1 MSAPT
6 FTDGQILSAALH
18 LNALQRFVQE
28 QHDELLS
35 VQMPVTGIA
44 DADRVWTGAIRHK
57 VNSLDYVVKVTTTRQ
72 HLTLAVNGGTAA
84 TLSGVGLKTGTIDL
98 TGLGL
103 AADAFYLV
111 TVTADHDY
119 FEVHLVRER
128 SAASYPALASFAD
141 GTTPTAAQWQA
152 LSTYADTAQA
162 TLGGPSAVGSWDAR
176 SHTPVSEYIW
186 AGTLNHRCRYL
197 AFGFLLRAPYN
208 PADDGGLPYIDG
220 YIGVNGTGVVRRRCG
235 RNEPS
240 PSASYDF
247 DQTADGEK
255 LWTGLVDL
263 ETYPAP
269 GGAGLAIGEDYL
281 LTFGAYD
288 STTYDLFTLGR
299 LQYLY
304 ETPDPAGEALAGW
317 TAWET
322 WSQGDY
328 VAGSSNSGTPNRKI
342 TAIRN
347 NLLALGAAAP
357 TYYNP
362 AARQM
367 DEYNLFGCRKR
378 RFLHYRSS
386 GQTAITWTARG
397 KEQQSG
403 LPEAIDWWLTLD
415 LDSLD
420 GLYRGVGYRM
430 EGVLYAIEDDAP

>member
-6 FTDGQILSAALH
+6 FTSGQIISAALH
-18 LNALQRFVQE
+18 LNALQRYVQE
-28 QHDELLS
+28 QHDELLG

-57 VNSLDYVVKVTTTRQ
+57 VNSLDYKLRVTTTRQ
-72 HLTLAVNGGTAA
+72 HLTLAVNGGTVA
-84 TLSGVGLKTGTIDL
+84 TLSGVGVKTGTINL
-98 TGLGL
+98 ASLGL
-103 AADAFYLV
+103 TVDAFYLV

-128 SAASYPALASFAD
+128 AAASYPTLASFAS
-141 GTTPTAAQWQA
+141 GTTPTAAQWQE
-152 LSTYADTAQA
+152 LSTYADAVQA
-162 TLGGPSAVGSWDAR
+162 ALGGPSAVGSWDAR
-176 SHTPVSEYIW
+176 GHVPEWQYIW

-197 AFGFLLRAPYN
+197 AFGFYLRAPYN

-220 YIGVNGTGVVRRRCG
+220 FIGVNGTAVARRRVG

-247 DQTADGEK
+247 DQDPGTEK
-255 LWTGLVDL
+255 LWTGLIDL

-269 GGAGLAIGEDYL
+269 GGAGLALGQDYL

-288 STTYDLFTLGR
+288 STTYDFYPLGR

-304 ETPDPAGEALAGW
+304 ETPDPVGETAAGW
-317 TAWET
+317 VSWDT

-328 VAGSSNSGTPNRKI
+328 VAGSSNTAAPNRKI
-342 TAIRN
+342 TTIRS
-347 NLLALGAAAP
+347 NLLLLGAAAP
-357 TYYNP
+357 NYLNP
-362 AARQM
+362 AARQV

-386 GQTAITWTARG
+386 GQSTITWTARG
-397 KEQQSG
+397 KEQQSS
-403 LPEAIDWWLTLD
+403 LPEAIDRWLALD
-415 LDSLD
+415 LESVD
-420 GLYRGVGYRM
+420 GLYRGVRYRL
-430 EGVLYAIEDDAP
+430 EGILYAIEDDTP